1 MIGSLIRYTKNIPKL
16 RLYTGGKECSLC
28 EDAKAAIESV
38 RKDHKFDLD
47 YYNIKDD
54 SLKDVEYWRKLYQ
67 VSYSCIL
74 DIITHRHSVRHP
86 SLASRRRGD
95 NEA

>member
-1 MIGSLIRYTKNIPKL
+1 MIGSLTRYTKNIPKL

-38 RKDHKFDLD
+38 RKNHKFDLD

-54 SLKDVEYWRKLYQ
+54 SLKDVKYWRKLYQ
-67 VSYSCIL
+67 YDIPVLHLDEEEIMRHRINVDKLSSIL
-74 DIITHRHSVRHP
+74 K
-86 SLASRRRGD
+86 D
-95 NEA
+95 N